1 MGWTWFTTSYGKA
14 DEVMKS
20 KQDATGRNIDALKKR
35 VKILEIKVR
44 NQGKDIAF
52 ILTRMFKPS
61 KIKTKR

>member
-1 MGWTWFTTSYGKA
+1 
-14 DEVMKS
+14 MKS